1 MKSEWLMRF
10 APPRPHARARLF
22 CFHHAGGGAAAYRTW
37 PQALPAELEVCAI
50 QLPGRANRLREP
62 AVASMPLLVEAL
74 LPQLEPFLDRPFA
87 LFGHSMGA
95 VLAIEVA
102 RALVARGGPV
112 PEHLILSSR
121 RPAHL
126 PNPDPPMHGLPDAE
140 FVRELSHRYN
150 AVPAELMGDRE
161 LMELLLPG
169 IRADITALETH
180 TPARRPPLSIPISVF
195 GGADDR
201 LTPRHHLD
209 AWREETTAPF
219 RVRVF
224 PGGHFYLTARQS
236 ELLADLAVT
245 LEPLLRERAQG
256 AIA

>member
-10 APPRPHARARLF
+10 LPRPHARARLF

-37 PQALPAELEVCAI
+37 PQSLPAELEVCAI

-62 AVASMPLLVEAL
+62 TLQTMPRLVDAL
-74 LPQLEPFLDRPFA
+74 LPELHPFLDRPFA

-95 VLAIEVA
+95 ILAIEVA

-112 PEHLILSSR
+112 PEHVVLSSR
-121 RPAHL
+121 RPPHL
-126 PNPDPPMHGLPDAE
+126 SSPDAPMHGLPDAE
-140 FVRELSHRYN
+140 FVRELNHRYS
-150 AVPAELMGDRE
+150 AIPAELMDDRE
-161 LMELLLPG
+161 LLELLLPG
-169 IRADITALETH
+169 LRADITALETH
-180 TPARRPPLSIPISVF
+180 NPARRPPLPMPISVF

-209 AWREETTAPF
+209 AWREETTGPF

-236 ELLADLAVT
+236 ELLADLSVT
-245 LEPLLRERAQG
+245 LEPLLRARTQG